1 MDYLSSI
8 ASPASLMSFSRHN
21 RRGAGESFEQDALSP
36 RESSNRQDSRS
47 FAGILDRMLA
57 R

>member
-1 MDYLSSI
+1 MDYLNSI

-21 RRGAGESFEQDALSP
+21 RRGEGDSFEQAALSP
-36 RESSNRQDSRS
+36 RETTNRQDSRS